1 MAEEPRRQ
9 IAGCRIPHAPVPVGE
24 GPPPAYAEADD
35 APVRHPTGCLRN
47 CGPGASVPAMRILTV
62 AILSALLCAGAAA
75 QDKIYKVRLPD
86 GRILFTDRP
95 PAGAKILS
103 EREVPRPSPE
113 RPAASSQGDAVSPLQ
128 QRAADAE
135 ARLRERAAEVDRA
148 FAAVQAAEREL
159 EQAKQALEQ
168 GQAPLPGEMIGTAR
182 GRVQPSPAY
191 RERIAGLEKAVAEA
205 EQKLAKARNDLN
217 AVR

>member
-1 MAEEPRRQ
+1 
-9 IAGCRIPHAPVPVGE
+9 
-24 GPPPAYAEADD
+24 
-35 APVRHPTGCLRN
+35 
-47 CGPGASVPAMRILTV
+47 MRSLIV
-62 AILSALLCAGAAA
+62 ALLALSVGAGVAA

-103 EREVPRPSPE
+103 EQDMPPPVPE
-113 RPAASSQGDAVSPLQ
+113 RPVGSNRGDAVTPLQ
-128 QRAADAE
+128 QQAADADT
-135 ARLRERAAEVDRA
+135 RIRERAAEVDRA
-148 FAAVQAAEREL
+148 FAAVQAAERDL
-159 EQAKQALEQ
+159 DQAKQALAQ
-168 GQAPLPGEMIGTAR
+168 GQAPQPGEMIGTAR

-191 RERIAGLEKAVAEA
+191 RERIAGLEKAVTEA

>member
-1 MAEEPRRQ
+1 MPKRTTGR
-9 IAGCRIPHAPVPVGE
+9 H
-24 GPPPAYAEADD
+24 
-35 APVRHPTGCLRN
+35 RHPTGGLRIR
-47 CGPGASVPAMRILTV
+47 GPGASVLVMRTLTV

-103 EREVPRPSPE
+103 EREVPPPSPVQ
-113 RPAASSQGDAVSPLQ
+113 PAASGQGDAVTPLQ

-148 FAAVQAAEREL
+148 FAAAQAAEREL

-191 RERIAGLEKAVAEA
+191 RERIAGLEKAVADA